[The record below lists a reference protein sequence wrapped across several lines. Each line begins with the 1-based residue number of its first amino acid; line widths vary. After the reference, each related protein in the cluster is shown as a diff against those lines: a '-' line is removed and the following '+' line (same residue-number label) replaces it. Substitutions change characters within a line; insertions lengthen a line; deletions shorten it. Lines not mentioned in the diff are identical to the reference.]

1 MTKDTE
7 QVLGDLI
14 NAVGLLIDG
23 TMVACERLDPGV
35 DYTSH
40 IGKII
45 SDVREFY
52 LPHLVDP

>member
-14 NAVGLLIDG
+14 NAIGLLIDG

-35 DYTSH
+35 DYDSAMRRA
-40 IGKII
+40 IAEAVEVNL
-45 SDVREFY
+45 SDS
-52 LPHLVDP
+52 